1 MARQENAALQ
11 TPVSPADASVGISP
25 KPWGIPA
32 ILLALALP
40 LLLWGSSLAITI
52 TQGGAGD
59 LTRGEV
65 AAGLVFTIVLYVVLV
80 LLAAGLSVWR
90 YRLGRAELGLRP
102 FDRNLWWLPLAAAAA
117 AHVGLV
123 IYVTVLHL
131 AGAGRA
137 APKQETEELFDFRL
151 LLPIAGVALV
161 IFAPIAEEIFFRGFV
176 FAGLVRPF
184 GPAGAML
191 ASGLLFGAFHITS
204 VDTVGLIVPLAAI
217 GVLLAWV
224 YYRTGSLWPSIV
236 THVLFNLVSF
246 AALAAT
252 AGS

>member
-52 TQGGAGD
+52 TQGGTDD

-65 AAGLVFTIVLYVVLV
+65 AAGLVLTIVLDVALV
-80 LLAAGLSVWR
+80 LIAAGLSIWR
-90 YRLGRAELGLRP
+90 YHLGRGELGLRP
-102 FDRNLWWLPLAAAAA
+102 FDRDLWWLPLAAAAA
-117 AHVGLV
+117 AHAGV
-123 IYVTVLHL
+123 IIYAVVISA
-131 AGAGRA
+131 AGGA
-137 APKQETEELFDFRL
+137 APEQETEELFDFRL
-151 LLPIAGVALV
+151 LLPLAGVATV
-161 IFAPIAEEIFFRGFV
+161 IFAPLAEEIFFRGFV
-176 FAGLVRPF
+176 FAGLLRPF
-184 GPAGAML
+184 GPIGAML
-191 ASGLLFGAFHITS
+191 ASGVLFGAFHITS
-204 VDTVGLIVPLAAI
+204 ADTAGLIVPFSAI

-224 YYRTGSLWPSIV
+224 YYRTGSLWPSIG
-236 THVLFNLVSF
+236 THFLFNLVSF